1 MQRLRNM
8 MANRRLRAVNLLST
22 DNLGL
27 SCLRPAIQSR
37 VSLRLQS
44 HLMGLVCL
52 MTALTAAKLSSAEDS
67 PFYAAGEVDFRRQ
80 RVINQTLLRDPHL
93 ATLLSRFSALIEER
107 KFVEA
112 VSIYQQLI
120 DEPDDSFVW
129 DKEDRI
135 ETVRQLANKIFE
147 EHTELWSVYDQLYGA
162 TASQLLLNE
171 DADTCRKVATKYFQT
186 TAGREAML
194 HIVRSTWDRGRFEES
209 LAATQKLMNSVRHR
223 EHLDQPF
230 LARAQLLVELNEVGI
245 GEATQINTIA
255 KIPTNF
261 NEWTQELSSYRKS
274 VLLDSPQWTHARQ
287 LETETAV
294 EHTPPML
301 SPEWQIPYSVF
312 AINDDAEQ
320 ENAST
325 IRQSLEQWSLQR
337 NEQLHPEITSL
348 FAVCAN
354 GTLVYRDLDRLVAYP
369 LNSMTHASNKR
380 PLWQFKSLSSLTKVL
395 QDQVD
400 PYTGITTNH
409 PGLER
414 LHLDNSITSSL
425 TTNGQLVYFVDEI
438 QRTQDPAL
446 RQTTS
451 VSLVSE
457 SSEQSAPEEDRDN
470 QVLTNRLAAIAL
482 IPDPKSTEH
491 RSKANDAQLAWS
503 INSDGWECVAQKS
516 FSRQPHR
523 LAGHFFFGPPTL
535 SGDTAYVVSEKD
547 SYHSVSALNAETGQL
562 KWTQPISYVD
572 RPLERDVIRAN
583 QALPIVCAQGKL
595 LCDNGNGQLVA
606 LDARLGTLQWTY
618 CYADTDSRQASGRW
632 TYSQST
638 RHSHAGVF
646 NIPVVCQDAVL
657 IMPER
662 SGYIRCCDLKT
673 GELRW
678 SIPRAAA
685 EYIAGVRYSDEASS
699 HSNRS
704 NALLA
709 VGDHHCRAIDAQS
722 GATLWETRTGVVC
735 GHGLQVDNLYLLP
748 VTDER
753 PVLSTSNAQ
762 RVPQEPWNESSG
774 QILAINLQSG
784 EVTGYDMREAY
795 GAQFSKKSSK
805 ADSETQAAR
814 HMFPLGNLIAY
825 NDHIISIGVDK
836 IVSFRQAGSVI
847 DELSTLVDTA
857 DLSEAQLQEL
867 AQAEIIMGQTDLA
880 GQHLRHAL
888 QMVEHNSDVREV
900 SLNLYRELLYQQ
912 LQQHQK
918 YGQSQESLAV
928 LDQIEELIE
937 TDEHQARFLVKEI
950 EHLVVMQDTQELWRA
965 TDRFAKMGMHI
976 AIPAH
981 GQPGHVRTSTS
992 WIPGIYSQL
1001 LGELSHEQRQEMI
1014 LGIRNQRFSKMHEM
1028 KTAQLETFLDLFSEG
1043 DQSSTFAVNF
1053 DSCNGE
1059 EQNLEN
1065 NDHLD
1070 LCRLRD
1076 QIACE
1081 LVERFARDCEY
1092 QNVELIL
1099 LRMQKSCLVET
1110 RHYALKGLIA
1120 LYAKL
1125 DCHKLA
1131 AESLV
1136 KLSASLEQKN
1146 LNQEL
1151 NWQPQEFELR
1161 KQPSHFLNYLPHPEL
1176 TDDHQALR
1184 FADDVKFLVHFDR
1197 MHPTWKAYQ
1206 YQNGSIEP
1214 IRQVNLQKA
1223 PSSLLSDGDPFSKK
1237 RMLHEN
1243 HEQGWILAQRIE
1255 KSQSTP
1261 KEQSEEKGELN
1272 LSRFETSEEPISVEE
1287 QHLQFLNRSHG
1298 SVRCEFI
1305 LPGTR
1310 IGLANSTMKQVG
1322 HLVPVVANGRIYG
1335 VSLLSGKPI
1344 WERGVGVHCP
1354 VQASTNIEFTRNSE
1368 NILKVVDHNH
1378 CSQRNSRVE
1387 IGPVGDGF
1395 CLIQTTR
1402 AITCI
1407 DPANGRLLWKRTDLN
1422 PQGGLWTD
1430 RNSGLIGD
1438 ENVTMYFHPDQ
1449 NTHSLLSTK
1458 TGRLLK
1464 TTQLEQEPFHVQR
1477 TRQSF
1482 GRNILYLAVSSES
1495 PHERYLRLWDPK
1507 NNRLLLNQQ
1516 FTSNDLYHTSDTEIT
1531 ILTESKRLF
1540 VYNPASERMVVDL
1553 ILDAEVEKANY
1564 LRVVK
1569 QGHRYLV
1576 NLYQTQ
1582 RIEEP
1587 EGYTSRFTDAP
1598 WKMTHING
1606 PLLSIN
1612 SRSNQL
1618 EWSRTFPHRTIIEE
1632 EGEDLPF
1639 IVMAATH
1646 QQRPGDQSRS
1656 LLLEILDPA
1665 TGNTLESQNNLDV
1678 DRLLL
1683 LNHDRQQQKVVLS
1696 SEHSDLII
1704 DYNKDHLSDARRYLS
1719 TRLQTAEIGRG
1730 DY

>member
-8 MANRRLRAVNLLST
+8 MANSRLRAVLLLTT
-22 DNLGL
+22 DCLGF
-27 SCLRPAIQSR
+27 SSLRHANSSR
-37 VSLRLQS
+37 VSVRLQS
-44 HLMGLVCL
+44 WLTGLIC
-52 MTALTAAKLSSAEDS
+52 MIAALATVNATSAEDS
-67 PFYAAGEVDFRRQ
+67 PFYQAGEIDFRRQ

-93 ATLLSRFSALIEER
+93 ATLLSRFSSLIEER

-120 DEPDDSFVW
+120 DEPGDSFVW

-135 ETVRQLANKIFE
+135 GTVRQLANKTFE
-147 EHTELWSVYDQLYGA
+147 EHSELWAVYDELYGA
-162 TASQLLLNE
+162 TASQLLLGA
-171 DADTCRKVATKYFQT
+171 DAASCREVATKYFQT
-186 TAGREAML
+186 TAGRQAML
-194 HIVRSTWDRGRFEES
+194 HIVHTTWDRGQFEDS
-209 LAATQKLMNSVRHR
+209 LAATQKLLNSTRHR
-223 EHLDQPF
+223 PHLEQPF
-230 LARAQLLVELNEVGI
+230 LARAQLLIDLNKDAKTVNSVLETPSKITSELNE
-245 GEATQINTIA
+245 
-255 KIPTNF
+255 
-261 NEWTQELSSYRKS
+261 WSQELCSYRKS
-274 VLLDSPQWTHARQ
+274 VLLNSLQWTHARQ
-287 LETETAV
+287 FETETAT

-301 SPEWQIPYSVF
+301 TPEWQIPHAVF
-312 AINDDAEQ
+312 AVKNDTEL
-320 ENAST
+320 ENASA

-348 FAVCAN
+348 FAVCAKDI
-354 GTLVYRDLDRLVAYP
+354 LVYRDLDRLVAYP
-369 LNSMTHASNKR
+369 LNSMAHSDNKR
-380 PLWQFKSLSSLTKVL
+380 PLWQYASMSSLSKVL

-425 TTNGQLVYFVDEI
+425 TTNGQFVYFVDEI
-438 QRTQDPAL
+438 QRSQDPAL

-451 VSLVSE
+451 VNLEAE
-457 SSEQSAPEEDRDN
+457 SSEQTAPDEDRDN
-470 QVLTNRLAAIAL
+470 QVLTNRLAAISL
-482 IPDPKSTEH
+482 LPDQSTDDTTIL
-491 RSKANDAQLAWS
+491 NDAHLTWS
-503 INSDGWECVAQKS
+503 INSTGWENSEAENLK
-516 FSRQPHR
+516 RQPHF
-523 LAGHFFFGPPTL
+523 LTGHFFFGPPTL
-535 SGDTAYVVSEKD
+535 SGEIAYVASEKD
-547 SYHSVSALNAETGQL
+547 SYISVSALDASTGKL
-562 KWTQPISYVD
+562 IWTQPISYVD

-583 QALPIVCAQGKL
+583 QALPLVCTQGKL

-606 LDARLGTLQWTY
+606 LDAKLGTLQWTY

-632 TYSQST
+632 TYSQSS

-646 NIPVVCQDAVL
+646 NMPVVCQDAVL

-662 SGYIRCCDLKT
+662 SGYIRCCDLKS

-678 SIPRAAA
+678 SVPRASA

-699 HSNRS
+699 HSTSS

-709 VGDHHCRAIDAQS
+709 VGDHQCRAIDAKS

-735 GHGLQVDNLYLLP
+735 GHGLQVNNLYLLP

-753 PVLSTSNAQ
+753 PVLPSSTA
-762 RVPQEPWNESSG
+762 ESAPRNHYDGTSG

-784 EVTGYDMREAY
+784 EVAGYDMREAY
-795 GAQFSKKSSK
+795 GTDLTKQS
-805 ADSETQAAR
+805 SETDSNSNETQ
-814 HMFPLGNLIAY
+814 HVFPLGNLLAY
-825 NDHIISIGVDK
+825 NDHIISVGVDK

-847 DELSTLVDTA
+847 EELSSHVESSR
-857 DLSEAQLQEL
+857 LSETQLQEL
-867 AQAEIIMGQTDLA
+867 AQAEIIMGQSELA

-888 QMVEHNSDVREV
+888 QMVEHNSDVRAI

-912 LQQHQK
+912 LQQYQK
-918 YGQSQESLAV
+918 YGQPQESLAV
-928 LDQIEELIE
+928 LEQIEELID
-937 TDEHQARFLVKEI
+937 TDEQQARFLVKEI

-976 AIPAH
+976 AIPAQ

-992 WIPGIYSQL
+992 WIPGIYSRL
-1001 LGELSHEQRQEMI
+1001 LGELSQDQRQEMI
-1014 LGIRNQRFSKMHEM
+1014 LGIRHQRFSRMHEM
-1028 KTAQLETFLDLFSEG
+1028 KTSQLETFLDLFSED
-1043 DQSSTFAVNF
+1043 DQSSTFAVKF

-1059 EQNLEN
+1059 DQNLEN
-1065 NDHLD
+1065 HDHLD
-1070 LCRLRD
+1070 LCALRD

-1081 LVERFARDCEY
+1081 LVERFARDCDY
-1092 QNVELIL
+1092 QNVELTL
-1099 LRMQKSCLVET
+1099 LRMQKSCLTET

-1131 AESLV
+1131 AESLA

-1146 LNQEL
+1146 MNMAL

-1206 YQNGSIEP
+1206 NQYGSIEP
-1214 IRQVNLQKA
+1214 VRQVNMQKVS
-1223 PSSLLSDGDPFSKK
+1223 SSLLSEGDPFSKK
-1237 RMLHEN
+1237 RLLHEN
-1243 HEQGWILAQRIE
+1243 REQGWILAQRIE
-1255 KSQSTP
+1255 KSQTSQ
-1261 KEQSEEKGELN
+1261 KEQNEATGELQ
-1272 LSRFETSEEPISVEE
+1272 LTRFETSEETTPQEE
-1287 QHLQFLNRSHG
+1287 QHLLFLNRNHG

-1310 IGLANSTMKQVG
+1310 IGLANSTSKQVG
-1322 HLVPVVANGRIYG
+1322 HLLPVVANGRIYG

-1344 WERGVGVHCP
+1344 WERGVGIHCP
-1354 VQASTNIEFTRNSE
+1354 VQANTKVEFTRNSE
-1368 NILKVVDHNH
+1368 NILKVDDHKY
-1378 CSQRNSRVE
+1378 CTQRSSRVE

-1449 NTHSLLSTK
+1449 NTYSLLSTK

-1482 GRNILYLAVSSES
+1482 GRHILYLSVSSQS
-1495 PHERYLRLWDPK
+1495 PHERYLRLWDPLK
-1507 NNRLLLNQQ
+1507 NQLLLDEQ
-1516 FTSNDLYHTSDTEIT
+1516 FTSNDLYHTSETEVT
-1531 ILTESKRLF
+1531 ILTDSKRLLI
-1540 VYNPASERMVVDL
+1540 YNPEAERMVVDM

-1564 LRVVK
+1564 LRVVR

-1587 EGYTSRFTDAP
+1587 DGYTSRFTDAP

-1632 EGEDLPF
+1632 EGESLPF

-1656 LLLEILDPA
+1656 LLLEILDPE
-1665 TGNTLESQNNLDV
+1665 TGNTLETKNNLDV

-1704 DYNKDHLSDARRYLS
+1704 DYNMDHLSDARRFLS
-1719 TRLQTAEIGRG
+1719 KHLQTAEIGRG
-1730 DY
+1730 DF